1 LKNLKFERSNVIVD
15 ELDPSNDLDQSNR
28 IKRRIAHG
36 VYRIA
41 RDRKDIGE
49 ELWGIFA
56 MMKGGYRLMTE
67 IDLTYPVRNQ
77 QRARIDLDD
86 DWNTRAMW
94 VQIDANGTRR
104 FADYVLDEGLIDVRV
119 FEQPLPYA
127 ESQKSKSQIDRLRE
141 TIPPKQVWSEQFV
154 KTTSTF
160 VDFGSTMLNFA
171 HLRQLK
177 LKEGES
183 IEMQALVATQ
193 PSLEPVQLKQT
204 FTYVRDEKITTTYLD
219 AHISSRRYT
228 IVEHALNNPPTTTL
242 WTDHRGIALRQEV
255 RLDGHAHGC
264 ELTSYRWN
272 EEEVG

>member
-1 LKNLKFERSNVIVD
+1 MD
-15 ELDPSNDLDQSNR
+15 ELDPSNDLDQSDR

-77 QRARIDLDD
+77 QRVRIDLDD

-154 KTTSTF
+154 KTTNTF

-177 LKEGES
+177 LREGDS

-255 RLDGHAHGC
+255 RLDGHVHGC

-272 EEEVG
+272 EE